1 MGGWNAHY
9 KFNQYKVKLNEVFDN
24 LDEIIYLSSTIDYK
38 KVNILLF
45 KIVQNF
51 DYYHYY
57 IPPPQ
62 PEIPDT
68 SVITQIPEQV
78 PEQIPEQK
86 KRVYGG
92 RKGRGGRGFNFSLTR
107 GRAPPSV
114 SPEQPEQQEVSPEQ
128 QEVSPEQQ
136 EVSPEQPEISPEQ
149 PEQQEVSPEQPDALA
164 IPAQVIPKEQPYSSI
179 DTNEMID
186 IIMKDQEYQD
196 LIAYIDGVQTNIRRK
211 CGSLMEIITPLTEF
225 LNDKTIENR
234 LILQDYLKQHEVIKT
249 KLTTIQDNIRD
260 INYGIHRKYKIP
272 PRKIKFDVILIPNTI
287 EWDIFKYFL
296 NSATRY
302 HFNRY
307 FYTKQIHVVKGDLSK
322 ETIEDFENKLKIL
335 YNDLFIKFN
344 EYIRENKNDKEAIVD
359 KLNDSQ
365 ADTDALADATD
376 PYNPGAVEDD
386 PDTQPIQTLLTMLE
400 EKRGSVSKLFVKPQ
414 QSPMQPQMRPQQP
427 YNPSQPQMLP
437 SQPQS
442 RPQSPQP
449 YIQQPQAPP
458 KEPILNQLTEEIT
471 DKIKNKTDTA
481 KQDLIDSTKN
491 VKDGVASFI
500 TGLSTKDKLGNVQDA
515 KEGVTSFMK
524 GLTDNI
530 PDKSKFTDLAKGN
543 LGDLSSM
550 MDGKI
555 PDLANAKGKLG
566 DLAKGKLG
574 DLSSMM
580 DGKMPPDLANAK
592 GKFTDLAK
600 GKLGDLSSM
609 MDGKMPDLTNAKGKL
624 GDLAK
629 GKLGDLSSMMEGKMP
644 PDLTNAK
651 GKFTDLAKGKL
662 GDLSSMMEGKM
673 PPDLANAKGK
683 LGDLAK
689 GKLGDLSS
697 RFKNNNSKITNLAKD
712 KFKALV
718 P

>member
-78 PEQIPEQK
+78 PEQK

-114 SPEQPEQQEVSPEQ
+114 SPEQ

-136 EVSPEQPEISPEQ
+136 EVSPEQP
-149 PEQQEVSPEQPDALA
+149 EVSPEQPDALA

-296 NSATRY
+296 NSSTRY

-322 ETIEDFENKLKIL
+322 ETIEEFENKLKIL

-414 QSPMQPQMRPQQP
+414 QSPQQPQMRPQQP
-427 YNPSQPQMLP
+427 YNP

-458 KEPILNQLTEEIT
+458 KEPLLNQLTEEIT

-530 PDKSKFTDLAKGN
+530 PDKSKFTDLAKG
-543 LGDLSSM
+543 
-550 MDGKI
+550 
-555 PDLANAKGKLG
+555 
-566 DLAKGKLG
+566 KLG

-580 DGKMPPDLANAK
+580 EGKMP
-592 GKFTDLAK
+592 
-600 GKLGDLSSM
+600 
-609 MDGKMPDLTNAKGKL
+609 PDLTNAKGKL

-651 GKFTDLAKGKL
+651 GKLGDLAKGKL
-662 GDLSSMMEGKM
+662 GDLSSMMDG
-673 PPDLANAKGK
+673 
-683 LGDLAK
+683 
-689 GKLGDLSS
+689 
-697 RFKNNNSKITNLAKD
+697 FKNNNSKITNLAKD
-712 KFKALV
+712 KFKGLV

>member
-78 PEQIPEQK
+78 PEQK

-114 SPEQPEQQEVSPEQ
+114 SPEQ

-136 EVSPEQPEISPEQ
+136 EVSPEQP
-149 PEQQEVSPEQPDALA
+149 EVSPEQPDALA

-296 NSATRY
+296 NSSTRY

-322 ETIEDFENKLKIL
+322 ETIEEFENKLKIL

-414 QSPMQPQMRPQQP
+414 QSPQQPQMRPQQP
-427 YNPSQPQMLP
+427 YNP

-458 KEPILNQLTEEIT
+458 KEPLLNQLTEEIT

-530 PDKSKFTDLAKGN
+530 PDKSKFTDLAKG
-543 LGDLSSM
+543 
-550 MDGKI
+550 
-555 PDLANAKGKLG
+555 
-566 DLAKGKLG
+566 KLG

-580 DGKMPPDLANAK
+580 EGKMP
-592 GKFTDLAK
+592 
-600 GKLGDLSSM
+600 
-609 MDGKMPDLTNAKGKL
+609 PDLTNAKGKL

-629 GKLGDLSSMMEGKMP
+629 GKLGDLSSMMDG
-644 PDLTNAK
+644 
-651 GKFTDLAKGKL
+651 
-662 GDLSSMMEGKM
+662 
-673 PPDLANAKGK
+673 
-683 LGDLAK
+683 
-689 GKLGDLSS
+689 
-697 RFKNNNSKITNLAKD
+697 FKNNNSKITNLAKD
-712 KFKALV
+712 KFKGLV